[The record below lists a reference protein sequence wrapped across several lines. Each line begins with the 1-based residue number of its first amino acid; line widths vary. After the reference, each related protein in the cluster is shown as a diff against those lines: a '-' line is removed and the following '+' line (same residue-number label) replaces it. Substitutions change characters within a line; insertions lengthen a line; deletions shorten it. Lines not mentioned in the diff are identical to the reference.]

1 MYLCFSNLYP
11 HDLPVGNPSA
21 LSMLAD
27 IREGQGTIETLH
39 HAILLFECLQE
50 IDVLRIKYWS
60 RRKEMAQNRLAGI
73 LI

>member
-1 MYLCFSNLYP
+1 
-11 HDLPVGNPSA
+11 
-21 LSMLAD
+21 MLAD